1 MTFKNVGISAGFLTS
16 LASAAALSP
25 RQDVSTVTVDLS
37 VDRGAPNHYGSGVL
51 LGIPDDAW
59 PGMNVDQIPN
69 EFYERMAF
77 RYNRGGA
84 SQLPGTGWTTGLEGY
99 TARIESTK
107 AAYDKTRSFG
117 APFVSVMGTSQLID
131 LLHL

>member
-1 MTFKNVGISAGFLTS
+1 MTLKNVGVSTAFITS
-16 LASAAALSP
+16 LASAAVLSP
-25 RQDVSTVTVDLS
+25 RQNANTVTVDLS

-59 PGMNVDQIPN
+59 PGMNVDQIPD

-84 SQLPGTGWTTGLEGY
+84 SQLPNTGWTTGLEGY

-117 APFVSVMGTSQLID
+117 APFVCVKDTN
-131 LLHL
+131 LLWDSLQ